1 MLINSW
7 LIVGKENSGKYILNT
22 YFKFSRN
29 SSFSWSVPE
38 KSFYRNDA
46 GSLKQ
51 TESFLVGGF
60 KSNCWGLL

>member
-22 YFKFSRN
+22 CFKVSRN

-38 KSFYRNDA
+38 KNVF
-46 GSLKQ
+46 
-51 TESFLVGGF
+51 TEMMQAPW
-60 KSNCWGLL
+60 K